1 MFNGVVGPNASRLL
15 RRMEHEW
22 KQGEHVLIS
31 GPTGCGKTTLARRVV
46 DMRLRRGGHVVVLI
60 MKPKEDPTIPRE
72 YPDFIRWTKW
82 KKRPASW
89 EKKILL
95 WPDVS
100 KARGNLSLIIE
111 MQKEVFRSAFETFN
125 DKGNY
130 TVQVDEGLYM
140 CNPSFLG
147 MSDDL
152 AMAHAIGRSG
162 NLTMVTL
169 TQRPSHLPLIL
180 YGSASYAFVGRT
192 RESADQKR
200 LSELGSRE
208 GSRALA
214 DRIANQGRREFL
226 WVPVATDWP
235 SETIELSH

>member
-1 MFNGVVGPNASRLL
+1 MFNGVVGPKATTIL
-15 RRMEHEW
+15 RRMEREW
-22 KQGEHVLIS
+22 NQGEHVLIS
-31 GPTGCGKTTLARRVV
+31 GPTGSGKTTLARRVV
-46 DMRLRRGGHVVVLI
+46 DMRLRRGGHVVVLV
-60 MKPKEDPTIPRE
+60 MKPKEDPTIPAE

-82 KKRPASW
+82 NKRPRSW
-89 EKKILL
+89 ERKILL

-100 KARGNLSLIIE
+100 KAQGNIKHILEI
-111 MQKEVFRSAFETFN
+111 QREVFASAYETFN

-130 TVQVDEGLYM
+130 TVQVDEGLYN

-147 MSDDL
+147 MSDEL

-192 RESADQKR
+192 RESVDQKR
-200 LSELGSRE
+200 LSELGARE
-208 GSRALA
+208 GSKTLA
-214 DRIANQGRREFL
+214 DRIARLDRREFL
-226 WVPVATDWP
+226 WVPVAPDWP
-235 SETIELSH
+235 AEEIELSR